1 MRDGPMLAPRRS
13 RLGPRQPGFTLVE
26 MVVVMAVVALVA
38 VLALPRQEERTGTA
52 QRHARD
58 RLRVLLEHARDS
70 AHAQRRAVCV
80 NLTAT
85 QAWANY
91 ADAGGCGGT
100 ALQAPDG
107 SASLVDAPWGVAFG
121 GATQVRFDA
130 RGRPVTVVDQTIGV
144 GTLALVVTRET
155 GRVQ

>member
-1 MRDGPMLAPRRS
+1 
-13 RLGPRQPGFTLVE
+13 

-38 VLALPRQEERTGTA
+38 VLALPRQEERTGMA
-52 QRHARD
+52 QRQARD

-80 NLTAT
+80 NLNAT
-85 QAWANY
+85 RAWSSY
-91 ADAGGCGGT
+91 AAAGGCGGA

-107 SASLVDAPWGVAFG
+107 SASLVDAPSGIAFG
-121 GATQVRFDA
+121 GATLVRFDA
-130 RGRPVTVVDQTIGV
+130 RGRPVTAVDQTIVV

-155 GRVQ
+155 GRVR